1 MASIVVAA
9 AAIFAAARL
18 FTCLA
23 VKDLIA
29 ASMPLDGHPQFV
41 DDQIMDVGH
50 REHSA
55 AANIAG
61 AIADPARARILYCL
75 MDGHAQTSTELSVVA
90 NVSPSTT
97 SAHLNR
103 LKAANLV
110 TVFVQGKHR
119 YYSLAGSD
127 VANLLEGLSV
137 LAGGFRAPPAS
148 KVPSRLR
155 TARTCYDHLAGEVGV
170 LLHDRF
176 KALGF
181 LQREQRHDGKLYD
194 LSPAGTE
201 ALQAF
206 GIDVAATRALRR
218 QFAYDCLDWSER
230 RPHLGGALGAAVLKI
245 ALRRKWVIPDL
256 DSRALSVTRKGRS
269 EMAARFG
276 AKF

>member
-1 MASIVVAA
+1 M
-9 AAIFAAARL
+9 
-18 FTCLA
+18 
-23 VKDLIA
+23 A
-29 ASMPLDGHPQFV
+29 ASMALDGHPQFV
-41 DDQIMDVGH
+41 DDQIMDVEH
-50 REHSA
+50 REHGA

-90 NVSPSTT
+90 EVSPSTT

-110 TVFVQGKHR
+110 KVFVQGKHR
-119 YYSLAGSD
+119 YYSLAGAD

-137 LAGGFRAPPAS
+137 LAGGFRAPLAS

-170 LLHDRF
+170 LLQDRF

-181 LQREQRHDGKLYD
+181 FRREPGHDGKLYD
-194 LSPAGTE
+194 LSRAGTE

-245 ALRRKWVIPDL
+245 ALHRKWVIPDL